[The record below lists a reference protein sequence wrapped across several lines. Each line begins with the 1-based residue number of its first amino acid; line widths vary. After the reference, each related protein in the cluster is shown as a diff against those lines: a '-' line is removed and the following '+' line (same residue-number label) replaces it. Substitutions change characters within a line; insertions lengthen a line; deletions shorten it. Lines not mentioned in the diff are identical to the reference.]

1 MPRPIRIATAAVVTR
16 DGPSGP
22 EVLVVR
28 RSPSLRFFGGYWAF
42 PGGVVDDADH
52 DGDPDGDDAHRR
64 CALRELFE
72 EVGLRAAG
80 TADAP
85 LALRKRLLD
94 RETEAAAAAEFR
106 RGLDRGG
113 AAAIAPATPFAR
125 LTTPPFAPVLYR
137 TRFVHIEAPAEFSP
151 HVIEGELVDAA
162 FRGPAELL
170 GEWLRGEHLIA
181 PPVIF
186 MLEHLAEL
194 GLDRFLGE
202 MPAAAES
209 LEAGR
214 LHPIRNVPGVIMA
227 PLDTPTIPP
236 ATTTNAYVVG
246 EQRLYVVD
254 PAPEDP
260 AEIARLEALLDER
273 SAGGAEVAG
282 VLLTHH
288 HPDHVGGVERIA
300 NRYEVPVLA
309 HAETLERLAAR
320 RRGLDV
326 PGARPLGD
334 GVRIPLG
341 VAPDGSEGWEL
352 EALHT
357 PGHAPGHLVFR
368 DSRYGALLAGDLVS
382 TVSTIVIDPPEG
394 HLATYLAS
402 LERVRDLLGPDDV
415 VHPAHGPVASS
426 GRRVLERYIEHRARR
441 EHSLVKA
448 LADGLEG
455 EDEILRRVYADV
467 DERML
472 PIAARSL
479 RAGLE
484 KLAEEGRAEERAAG
498 LWRPA

>member
-16 DGPSGP
+16 DAPSGP

-52 DGDPDGDDAHRR
+52 DGDPDVDDAHRR

-85 LALRKRLLD
+85 PSLRKRLLA
-94 RETEAAAAAEFR
+94 RETEAAAAGEFR

-113 AAAIAPATPFAR
+113 AAALAPVRPFAR

-137 TRFVHIEAPAEFSP
+137 TRFVQIEAPADFVP
-151 HVIEGELVDAA
+151 RVIEGELVDSA
-162 FRGPAELL
+162 FREPGALL
-170 GEWLRGEHLIA
+170 EEWRRGEHLIA
-181 PPVIF
+181 PPVVF
-186 MLEHLAEL
+186 MLEHLADL
-194 GLDRFLGE
+194 GLDRFMDE
-202 MPAAAES
+202 MPALAGS

-227 PLDTPTIPP
+227 PLNTPTIPP
-236 ATTTNAYVVG
+236 ATTTNAYVIG
-246 EQRLYVVD
+246 ERRLYVVD
-254 PAPEDP
+254 PAPED
-260 AEIARLEALLDER
+260 ADELARLEALLDER
-273 SAGGAEVAG
+273 VRGGAEMVG

-300 NRYEVPVLA
+300 RRYEAPVLA
-309 HAETLERLAAR
+309 HAETLRILRERPQ
-320 RRGLDV
+320 GLDV

-341 VAPDGSEGWEL
+341 VAPDGTEGWEL

-357 PGHAPGHLVFR
+357 PGHARGHLVFR
-368 DSRYGALLAGDLVS
+368 DSRYGALIAGDLVS

-426 GRRVLERYIEHRARR
+426 GRRVLERYLEHRARR
-441 EHSLVKA
+441 ESSLVHA
-448 LADGLEG
+448 LADGLET
-455 EDEILRRVYADV
+455 EADLVRRVYADV

-472 PIAARSL
+472 PIAARSM
-479 RAGLE
+479 RAGLD

-498 LWRPA
+498 VWRPI